1 MLCLTSRVIEKFKVP
16 AGAYVRNAD
25 YYWSFN
31 EFADSGANEIFQNTG
46 EYSFGLFNAR

>member
-1 MLCLTSRVIEKFKVP
+1 MVP
-16 AGAYVRNAD
+16 PGAYVRNAD

-31 EFADSGANEIFQNTG
+31 EFYDSGANEIFQNTG